1 MVQTHA
7 YLRGAATLAFQAYQY
22 QRRLEEGD
30 DSLNLDFN
38 TGFKAGDAVLT
49 WFLVFVMVFLSAMFS
64 GLTLG
69 LLGLDK
75 TGLEIVM
82 GGGSPQERADAKV
95 IYPIREDGNRLLCT
109 LLLGNVA
116 VNALLSITLADI
128 ASSLI
133 GFFASTALIVIF
145 GEILPKLYVVDTRS
159 ESGRRPCL

>member
-1 MVQTHA
+1 MVRTH

-38 TGFKAGDAVLT
+38 TGSKAGAAVLT

-75 TGLEIVM
+75 TGLRSSWAAVRRRRPM
-82 GGGSPQERADAKV
+82 KV
-95 IYPIREDGNRLLCT
+95 IYPM
-109 LLLGNVA
+109 
-116 VNALLSITLADI
+116 
-128 ASSLI
+128 
-133 GFFASTALIVIF
+133 
-145 GEILPKLYVVDTRS
+145 
-159 ESGRRPCL
+159 RRR